1 MKSKK
6 YIVNNVV
13 GLFALTLL
21 ISLLISSWLIFEPIT
36 ILIIVFFV
44 FAYFHKKLNSLVTI
58 LIFGF
63 IYDGS
68 LGYLFGFTNLI
79 FLEIILVDFGLK
91 KFVSLK
97 NQRTQ
102 YYPLI
107 LILNGLL
114 FSLIL
119 NYPTS
124 QLIPYLI
131 VNLSIGYIY
140 FFSLM
145 KYGR

>member
-6 YIVNNVV
+6 YIFNNVV
-13 GLFALTLL
+13 GLFVLTLL

>member
-13 GLFALTLL
+13 SLFALTLL

-91 KFVSLK
+91 KLVSLK

-131 VNLSIGYIY
+131 VNLIIGYIY

>member
-6 YIVNNVV
+6 FIFNNVV
-13 GLFALTLL
+13 GLFALTLFISML
-21 ISLLISSWLIFEPIT
+21 ISGWLIFEPLT

-44 FAYFHKKLNSLVTI
+44 FAYFHKKLNSLISI
-58 LIFGF
+58 LIIGF

-79 FLEIILVDFGLK
+79 FLEIILMDFALK
-91 KFVSLK
+91 KLISLK
-97 NQRTQ
+97 TQRTQ
-102 YYPLI
+102 YYPIVLI
-107 LILNGLL
+107 VNGLL

-119 NYPTS
+119 NHSTS
-124 QLIPYLI
+124 HLIPYLI
-131 VNLSIGYIY
+131 ANLIIGYIY

>member
-6 YIVNNVV
+6 FIFNNVV
-13 GLFALTLL
+13 GLFALTLFIYML
-21 ISLLISSWLIFEPIT
+21 ISGWLIFEPLT

-44 FAYFHKKLNSLVTI
+44 FAYFHKKLNSLISI
-58 LIFGF
+58 LIIGF

-79 FLEIILVDFGLK
+79 FLEIILIDFALK
-91 KFVSLK
+91 KLISLK
-97 NQRTQ
+97 TQRTQ
-102 YYPLI
+102 YYPIVLI
-107 LILNGLL
+107 VNGLL

-119 NYPTS
+119 NHSTS
-124 QLIPYLI
+124 HLIPYLI
-131 VNLSIGYIY
+131 ANLIIGYIY

>member
-6 YIVNNVV
+6 FIFDNVV
-13 GLFALTLL
+13 GLFALTLFISML
-21 ISLLISSWLIFEPIT
+21 ISGWLIFEPLT

-44 FAYFHKKLNSLVTI
+44 FAYFHKKLNSLISI
-58 LIFGF
+58 LIIGF

-79 FLEIILVDFGLK
+79 FLEIILMDFALK
-91 KFVSLK
+91 KLISLK
-97 NQRTQ
+97 TQRTQ
-102 YYPLI
+102 YYPIVLI
-107 LILNGLL
+107 VNGLL

-119 NYPTS
+119 NHSTS
-124 QLIPYLI
+124 HLIPYLI
-131 VNLSIGYIY
+131 ANLIIGYIY

>member
-79 FLEIILVDFGLK
+79 FLEIILMDFALK
-91 KFVSLK
+91 KLISLK
-97 NQRTQ
+97 SQRTQ
-102 YYPLI
+102 YYPIVLI
-107 LILNGLL
+107 VNGLL

-119 NYPTS
+119 NHSTS
-124 QLIPYLI
+124 HLIPYLI
-131 VNLSIGYIY
+131 ANLIIGYIY

>member
-6 YIVNNVV
+6 YIFNNVV
-13 GLFALTLL
+13 GLFALTIL
-21 ISLLISSWLIFEPIT
+21 ISLLISNWLIFEPIT
-36 ILIIVFFV
+36 ILIIAFFV
-44 FAYFHKKLNSLVTI
+44 FAYLYKKLGSLVTI

-68 LGYLFGFTNLI
+68 LGYVFGFTNLI
-79 FLEIILVDFGLK
+79 FLEIILADFGLK
-91 KFVSLK
+91 KIVSLK

-114 FSLIL
+114 FSFIL

-131 VNLSIGYIY
+131 VNLIIGYIY

>member
-91 KFVSLK
+91 KFVNLK

-131 VNLSIGYIY
+131 VNLIIGYIY

>member
-6 YIVNNVV
+6 YIFNNVV
-13 GLFALTLL
+13 GLFVLTVL

-44 FAYFHKKLNSLVTI
+44 FAYLHKKLNSLMTI
-58 LIFGF
+58 LFFGF

-91 KFVSLK
+91 KFINLN
-97 NQRTQ
+97 NQRAQ

-114 FSLIL
+114 LSVIL

-124 QLIPYLI
+124 HLIPYLI
-131 VNLSIGYIY
+131 VNLIIGYIY
-140 FFSLM
+140 FHCLM
-145 KYGR
+145 KYG

>member
-6 YIVNNVV
+6 FIFNNVV
-13 GLFALTLL
+13 GLFTLTLF
-21 ISLLISSWLIFEPIT
+21 ISMLISSWLIFEPLT

-44 FAYFHKKLNSLVTI
+44 FAYFHKKLNSLISI

-79 FLEIILVDFGLK
+79 FLEIILMDFALK
-91 KFVSLK
+91 KLISLK
-97 NQRTQ
+97 SQRTQ
-102 YYPLI
+102 YYPIVLI
-107 LILNGLL
+107 VNGLL

-119 NYPTS
+119 NHSTS

-131 VNLSIGYIY
+131 VNLIIGYIY

>member
-6 YIVNNVV
+6 FIFNNVV
-13 GLFALTLL
+13 GLFALTLFISML
-21 ISLLISSWLIFEPIT
+21 ISGWLIFEPLT

-44 FAYFHKKLNSLVTI
+44 FAYFHKKLNSLISI
-58 LIFGF
+58 LIIGF

-79 FLEIILVDFGLK
+79 FLEIILMDFALK
-91 KFVSLK
+91 KLISLK
-97 NQRTQ
+97 SQRTQ
-102 YYPLI
+102 YYPIVLI
-107 LILNGLL
+107 VNGLL

-119 NYPTS
+119 NHSTS
-124 QLIPYLI
+124 HLIPYLI
-131 VNLSIGYIY
+131 VNLIIGYIY

>member
-91 KFVSLK
+91 KFISLK
-97 NQRTQ
+97 NQRTL

-119 NYPTS
+119 NYPAS
-124 QLIPYLI
+124 HLIPYLI
-131 VNLSIGYIY
+131 ANLIIGYIY

>member
-91 KFVSLK
+91 KLVSLK

>member
-91 KFVSLK
+91 KLVSLK

-131 VNLSIGYIY
+131 VNLIIGYIY

>member
-6 YIVNNVV
+6 YIFNNVV
-13 GLFALTLL
+13 GLFVLTLL

-124 QLIPYLI
+124 QLIPFLI
-131 VNLSIGYIY
+131 VNLIIGYIY

>member
-6 YIVNNVV
+6 YIVNNIV

-91 KFVSLK
+91 KLVSLK

>member
-44 FAYFHKKLNSLVTI
+44 FAYFHKKLNSLVNI

-97 NQRTQ
+97 NQSTQ

-131 VNLSIGYIY
+131 INLIIGYIY

>member
-91 KFVSLK
+91 KIVSLK

>member
-91 KFVSLK
+91 KFISLK
-97 NQRTQ
+97 NQRTL

-131 VNLSIGYIY
+131 VNLIIGYIY

-145 KYGR
+145 KHGR

>member
-6 YIVNNVV
+6 YIVTNVV

-91 KFVSLK
+91 KLVSLK

-131 VNLSIGYIY
+131 VNLIIGYIY

>member
-6 YIVNNVV
+6 YIVNNIV

-119 NYPTS
+119 NYPAS
-124 QLIPYLI
+124 HLIPYLI
-131 VNLSIGYIY
+131 ANLIIGYIY

>member
-91 KFVSLK
+91 KLVSLK

-131 VNLSIGYIY
+131 VNLIIGYIY

-145 KYGR
+145 KYAR

>member
-97 NQRTQ
+97 NQSTR

-107 LILNGLL
+107 LILNGFL

-131 VNLSIGYIY
+131 VNLIIGYIY

>member
-6 YIVNNVV
+6 FIFNNVV
-13 GLFALTLL
+13 GLFALTLFISML
-21 ISLLISSWLIFEPIT
+21 ISGWLIFEPLT

-44 FAYFHKKLNSLVTI
+44 FAYFHKKLNSLISI
-58 LIFGF
+58 LIIGF

-79 FLEIILVDFGLK
+79 FLEIILMDFSLK
-91 KFVSLK
+91 KLISLK
-97 NQRTQ
+97 TQRTQ
-102 YYPLI
+102 YYPIVLI
-107 LILNGLL
+107 VNGLL

-119 NYPTS
+119 NHSTS
-124 QLIPYLI
+124 HLIPYLI
-131 VNLSIGYIY
+131 ANLIIGYIY

>member
-6 YIVNNVV
+6 YIVNNIV

-91 KFVSLK
+91 KFISLK
-97 NQRTQ
+97 NQRTR

-131 VNLSIGYIY
+131 VNLIIGYIY

>member
-6 YIVNNVV
+6 FIFNNVV
-13 GLFALTLL
+13 GLFALTLFISML
-21 ISLLISSWLIFEPIT
+21 ISGWLIFEPLT

-44 FAYFHKKLNSLVTI
+44 FAYFHKKPNSLISI

-79 FLEIILVDFGLK
+79 FLEIILMDFSLK
-91 KFVSLK
+91 KLISLK
-97 NQRTQ
+97 TQRTQ
-102 YYPLI
+102 YYPIVLI
-107 LILNGLL
+107 VNGLL

-119 NYPTS
+119 NHSTS
-124 QLIPYLI
+124 HLIPYLI
-131 VNLSIGYIY
+131 VNLIIGYIY

>member
-91 KFVSLK
+91 KLVSLK

-124 QLIPYLI
+124 QLIPFLI
-131 VNLSIGYIY
+131 VNLIIGYIY

>member
-6 YIVNNVV
+6 YIINNIV

-91 KFVSLK
+91 KFISLK
-97 NQRTQ
+97 NQRTL

-119 NYPTS
+119 NYPAS
-124 QLIPYLI
+124 HLIPYLI
-131 VNLSIGYIY
+131 ANLIIGYIY
-140 FFSLM
+140 FFSLL

>member
-13 GLFALTLL
+13 GFFALTLL

-131 VNLSIGYIY
+131 VNLIIGYIY

-145 KYGR
+145 KYAR

>member
-6 YIVNNVV
+6 FIFNNVV
-13 GLFALTLL
+13 GLFALTLFISML
-21 ISLLISSWLIFEPIT
+21 ISGWLIFEPLT

-44 FAYFHKKLNSLVTI
+44 FAYFHKKLNSLISI
-58 LIFGF
+58 LIIGF

-79 FLEIILVDFGLK
+79 FLEIILMDFALK
-91 KFVSLK
+91 KLISLK
-97 NQRTQ
+97 TQRTQ
-102 YYPLI
+102 YYPIVLI
-107 LILNGLL
+107 VNGLL

-119 NYPTS
+119 NHSTS
-124 QLIPYLI
+124 HLIPYLI
-131 VNLSIGYIY
+131 VNLIIGYIY

>member
-44 FAYFHKKLNSLVTI
+44 FAYFYKKLNSLVTI